1 MGNPANEK
9 SEKDALAS
17 APPIEEMPDDVPE
30 ENDLNS
36 STVNF
41 RPGVGFSVTCN
52 LKPL

>member
-9 SEKDALAS
+9 SEKDGQPS
-17 APPIEEMPDDVPE
+17 APPVEEMPDESPE

-36 STVNF
+36 STVTF
-41 RPGVGFSVTCN
+41 RPGLGFSITCN